1 MIIVCNCLGE
11 NITNVY
17 VVQWEGKKETFVLV
31 LFWARERIG
40 GEGK

>member
-1 MIIVCNCLGE
+1 LIIVCNLGE

-17 VVQWEGKKETFVLV
+17 VVQWEGKKETFVLG